1 MQNNFA
7 VLITKHQSLKT
18 CQYFILYLLVI
29 FLWICQ
35 VQLSINLHNL
45 LRLRLQK
52 NLLTCFCSAS
62 ISECYG
68 QISQKTVK
76 SERWD
81 SHKKCAHFCLLR
93 FYKYVTLSQGNV
105 STLKT
110 TPNEVTEPPSL
121 HSRQTRASWVSDSD
135 EASASLLSEGSWN
148 RKPLSLSARICLLS

>member
-7 VLITKHQSLKT
+7 VLITKHQYLKT

-76 SERWD
+76 STYPINSCREMGF
-81 SHKKCAHFCLLR
+81 SQKVCAFL
-93 FYKYVTLSQGNV
+93 
-105 STLKT
+105 
-110 TPNEVTEPPSL
+110 PSKVL
-121 HSRQTRASWVSDSD
+121 
-135 EASASLLSEGSWN
+135 
-148 RKPLSLSARICLLS
+148 